1 MNMSTVALLAV
12 ALSMDAFAVSIC
24 NGIVYVGEDRN
35 VAFSSAFAFGLA
47 QALMPVIG
55 YFLGNTFLEYIVHLD
70 HWIALIL
77 LCAIG
82 GKMVKDSF
90 DEFKRCKSCSN
101 EPQYVLMDTKV
112 IVLQA
117 IATSIDALAVG
128 IGLAVMQ
135 VNIAVAS
142 TVIGITTFAF
152 CFLGCKLGK
161 KLGEKFSYAATFL
174 GGLVL
179 IAIGLKIFA
188 EHVFY
193 I

>member
-55 YFLGNTFLEYIVHLD
+55 YFLGSTFLEYIVHLD

-77 LCAIG
+77 LGAIG
-82 GKMVKDSF
+82 GKMVKDSL
-90 DEFKRCKSCSN
+90 DEFKKCQICGN
-101 EPQYVLMDTKV
+101 EPQYVLMDTKI

-142 TVIGITTFAF
+142 TVIGFTTFAF
-152 CFLGCKLGK
+152 CFFGCKLGK
-161 KLGEKFSYAATFL
+161 KLGEKFSHTATFL

-179 IAIGLKIFA
+179 IAIGVKIFA
-188 EHVFY
+188 EHVFH